1 MADAYSGIDFDEI
14 NEATGLAADEIK
26 CLKVSYRILD
36 KVSHELNIQQL
47 NTGQIASC
55 KQYLLKYF
63 PLDLLRLV

>member
-26 CLKVSYRILD
+26 CLKVSFRIID
-36 KVSHELNIQQL
+36 KVSFELKIQ
-47 NTGQIASC
+47 ACC